1 MSTPDSGAA
10 PPPRDRR
17 TARADDDD
25 EYTGDWADWIA
36 PEPAPAAASPRAAQD
51 YDDYADDYDE
61 DDDYYD
67 DPPPPRT
74 RLGDPY
80 RRSSLTSGRGP
91 SSRQQWMVPLL
102 GVLAVLALTAAV
114 AVQFAKATGPEP
126 DRTVATP
133 EAAPVTVTSMQPA
146 ASGAPD
152 LCPNE
157 AVGTHVRG
165 NGPGSTHS
173 GPDVI
178 LALQN
183 RYYTERNGQ
192 RVREMFVPDS
202 PTTPTAEAIQAGIDS
217 IPPGTTYCVQI
228 MPGPFASQHVMVVTE
243 THPDKS
249 RKVWPAQLVLTTA
262 IGDRTLVSAVVPY
275 TEGDTVPR

>member
-1 MSTPDSGAA
+1 MSAPGAGDA
-10 PPPRDRR
+10 QSARERR
-17 TARADDDD
+17 AARDDD
-25 EYTGDWADWIA
+25 EYTGDWSDWIA
-36 PEPAPAAASPRAAQD
+36 PEPAPKHAAAGQRVDDA
-51 YDDYADDYDE
+51 YEDYADEYE

-67 DPPPPRT
+67 DPPPRR
-74 RLGDPY
+74 RLGSPQRRTPLTARGREPY
-80 RRSSLTSGRGP
+80 
-91 SSRQQWMVPLL
+91 SRQQWMVPLL
-102 GVLAVLALTAAV
+102 GVLAVLAITAAV

-126 DRTVATP
+126 SRAMPTLEP
-133 EAAPVTVTSMQPA
+133 APTTITSMQPA
-146 ASGAPD
+146 AAGAPD

-217 IPPGTTYCVQI
+217 IPAGTTYCVQI

-262 IGDRTLVSAVVPY
+262 IGDRTLVSAVLPY
-275 TEGDTVPR
+275 TEGDTTPR